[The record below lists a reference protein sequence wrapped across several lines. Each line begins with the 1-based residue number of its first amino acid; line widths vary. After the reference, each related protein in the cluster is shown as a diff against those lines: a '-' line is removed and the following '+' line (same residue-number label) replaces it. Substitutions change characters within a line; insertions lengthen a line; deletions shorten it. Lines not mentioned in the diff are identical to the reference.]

1 MSLPLKPSD
10 GPWNSGMCAFVG
22 AIRRISLSSSVLPT
36 PLNITILPNAD
47 KKKKILAAIKI
58 KTAVEREYAG

>member
-10 GPWNSGMCAFVG
+10 GPWNSGICAFVG

-36 PLNITILPNAD
+36 PLNTTILPNAD
-47 KKKKILAAIKI
+47 KKKQD
-58 KTAVEREYAG
+58 